1 MQLLSYVAQRLT
13 TIIPTLLGLIVLTFF
28 LARIV
33 PADPAALIAGESASR
48 EQIETL
54 RQRYGFDKPLHV
66 QLGIYL
72 AQLATGNLGTS
83 IYTGRPVLD
92 DLRQRFPA
100 TLELTLVAIGA
111 ATLLGVPLG
120 VLSALQRNSWLD
132 HVLRL
137 CTTAGLA
144 ITGFWLGIM
153 LQLFFVMDLD
163 LFPLGGRISGT
174 EPHAITGFFTLDA
187 LLSLDGAAFLSA
199 LQHLTLPA
207 LTLAYPAFATIVRF
221 TRSGVLDI
229 VQRDFILYE
238 KAMGLPRWLIIFKY
252 LLRNALT
259 STVAQIGL
267 LFGSLLAG
275 AVVTEQVFD
284 WPGLGLYA
292 VESIMKFD
300 YQATLGITLW
310 AGVAYSLA
318 NLLVDIMQVIIDPRM
333 VRR

>member
-1 MQLLSYVAQRLT
+1 MHLISYVAQRLT
-13 TIIPTLLGLIVLTFF
+13 TIFPTLLGLIVLTFF

-33 PADPAALIAGESASR
+33 PADPAALIAGESATR

-54 RQRYGFDKPLHV
+54 RQRYGFDKPLPV

-100 TLELTLVAIGA
+100 TLELTLVAIGV

-120 VLSALQRNSWLD
+120 VLSALKRNSWLD

-163 LFPLGGRISGT
+163 LFPLGGRISGP

-187 LLSLDGAAFLSA
+187 LLSLDGTAFLSA

-267 LFGSLLAG
+267 LFGGLLAG

-318 NLLVDIMQVIIDPRM
+318 NLLVDIIQVIIDPRM

>member
-1 MQLLSYVAQRLT
+1 MHLLGYVAQRLV
-13 TIIPTLLGLIVLTFF
+13 TILPTLLGLIILTFF
-28 LARIV
+28 LARVV
-33 PADPAALIAGESASR
+33 PADPAALIAGESATR

-54 RQRYGFDKPLHV
+54 RKRYGFDKPLHV

-72 AQLATGNLGTS
+72 TQLASGNLGTS

-92 DLRQRFPA
+92 DLRERFPA
-100 TLELTLVAIGA
+100 TLELTMVAIGV

-120 VLSALQRNSWLD
+120 VLSALNRNSWLD

-137 CTTAGLA
+137 GTTAGLA

-163 LFPLGGRISGT
+163 LFPLGGRISGPA
-174 EPHAITGFFTLDA
+174 PHAITGFLTLDA
-187 LLSLDGAAFLSA
+187 LLSLDATAFLSA

-207 LTLAYPAFATIVRF
+207 ITLAYPAFATIVRF

-229 VQRDFILYE
+229 VQRDFIMYE
-238 KAMGLPRWLIIFKY
+238 KAMGLPPRLIIFKY

-318 NLLVDIMQVIIDPRM
+318 NLLVDIIQVIIDPRT
-333 VRR
+333 VRQ

>member
-1 MQLLSYVAQRLT
+1 MHLLSYVAQRLT
-13 TIIPTLLGLIVLTFF
+13 TIFPTLLGLIVLTFF
-28 LARIV
+28 LARVV
-33 PADPAALIAGESASR
+33 PGDPAALIAGESATR

-100 TLELTLVAIGA
+100 TLELTLVAIGG

-120 VLSALQRNSWLD
+120 VLSALKRNSWLD

-144 ITGFWLGIM
+144 ITGFWGIM

-163 LFPLGGRISGT
+163 LFPLGSRISGP
-174 EPHAITGFFTLDA
+174 EPHAITGFFTLDV
-187 LLSLDGAAFLSA
+187 LLSLDGAALLSA

-252 LLRNALT
+252 LLRHALT

-318 NLLVDIMQVIIDPRM
+318 NLLVDITQVIIDPRM

>member
-1 MQLLSYVAQRLT
+1 MHLLSYVAQRLT
-13 TIIPTLLGLIVLTFF
+13 TIFPTLLGLIVLTFF

-33 PADPAALIAGESASR
+33 PADPAALIAGESATR

-72 AQLATGNLGTS
+72 GQLATGNLGTS

-100 TLELTLVAIGA
+100 TLELTLVAIGV

-163 LFPLGGRISGT
+163 LFPLGGRISGP

-187 LLSLDGAAFLSA
+187 LLSLDGTAFLSA
-199 LQHLTLPA
+199 LQHLDPA
-207 LTLAYPAFATIVRF
+207 GSHP
-221 TRSGVLDI
+221 GVPSFCHDCSLH
-229 VQRDFILYE
+229 
-238 KAMGLPRWLIIFKY
+238 A
-252 LLRNALT
+252 LRGIRHRA
-259 STVAQIGL
+259 
-267 LFGSLLAG
+267 AG
-275 AVVTEQVFD
+275 FHPV
-284 WPGLGLYA
+284 
-292 VESIMKFD
+292 
-300 YQATLGITLW
+300 
-310 AGVAYSLA
+310 
-318 NLLVDIMQVIIDPRM
+318 
-333 VRR
+333 

>member
-1 MQLLSYVAQRLT
+1 MHLLSYVAQRLT
-13 TIIPTLLGLIVLTFF
+13 TIVPTLLGLIVLTFF

-33 PADPAALIAGESASR
+33 PADPAALIAGESATR

-66 QLGIYL
+66 QLGVYL

-100 TLELTLVAIGA
+100 TLELTLVAIGV
-111 ATLLGVPLG
+111 ATILGVPLG
-120 VLSALQRNSWLD
+120 VLSAMQRNSWLD

-163 LFPLGGRISGT
+163 LFPLGGRISGP
-174 EPHAITGFFTLDA
+174 EPHTITGFFTLDA
-187 LLSLDGAAFLSA
+187 LLSLDGTAFLSA

-318 NLLVDIMQVIIDPRM
+318 NLLVDIIQVIIDPRT
-333 VRR
+333 VRP

>member
-1 MQLLSYVAQRLT
+1 MNLLFYVAQRLL
-13 TIIPTLLGLIVLTFF
+13 TIVPTLLGLIILTFF
-28 LARIV
+28 LARVV
-33 PADPAALIAGESASR
+33 PADPAALIAGESATR
-48 EQIETL
+48 EQIAPL
-54 RQRYGFDKPLHV
+54 RQRYGFDQPLHV

-72 AQLATGNLGTS
+72 SQLATGNLGTS
-83 IYTGRPVLD
+83 IYTGRPVLV
-92 DLRQRFPA
+92 DLRKRFPA
-100 TLELTLVAIGA
+100 TLELTLVAIGVA
-111 ATLLGVPLG
+111 AFLGVPLG
-120 VLSALQRNSWLD
+120 VLSALKRNSWLD
-132 HVLRL
+132 HLLRL

-163 LFPLGGRISGT
+163 LFPLGGRISGP
-174 EPHAITGFFTLDA
+174 EPQAITGFLLLDS
-187 LLSLDGAAFLSA
+187 LLSLDGAALLST

-221 TRSGVLDI
+221 TRSGVLD
-229 VQRDFILYE
+229 VMQRDFIMYE
-238 KAMGLPRWLIIFKY
+238 KAMGLPRMLIIFKY

-318 NLLVDIMQVIIDPRM
+318 NLLVDIAQAIIDPRT

>member
-1 MQLLSYVAQRLT
+1 MNLLFYMAQRLM
-13 TIIPTLLGLIVLTFF
+13 TIIPTLLGLIILTFF
-28 LARIV
+28 LARLV
-33 PADPAALIAGESASR
+33 PADPAALIAGESATQ
-48 EQIETL
+48 EQIAAL
-54 RQRYGFDKPLHV
+54 RQRYGFDQPLYV

-72 AQLATGNLGTS
+72 SQLATGNLGTS
-83 IYTGRPVLD
+83 IYTGRPVLE
-92 DLRQRFPA
+92 DLRERFPA
-100 TLELTLVAIGA
+100 TLELTLVAIGVA
-111 ATLLGVPLG
+111 ALLGVPLG
-120 VLSALQRNSWLD
+120 ILSALKRNSWLD
-132 HVLRL
+132 HLLRL

-163 LFPLGGRISGT
+163 LFPLGGRISGQ
-174 EPHAITGFFTLDA
+174 EPQSVTGFLILDS
-187 LLSLDGAAFLSA
+187 LLGLDGAALLST

-221 TRSGVLDI
+221 TRSGVLDV
-229 VQRDFILYE
+229 VQRDFIMYE
-238 KAMGLPRWLIIFKY
+238 KAMGLPRRLIIFKY

-310 AGVAYSLA
+310 AGVAYSMA
-318 NLLVDIMQVIIDPRM
+318 NLLVDIAQAIIDPRT
-333 VRR
+333 VQR

>member
-1 MQLLSYVAQRLT
+1 MHLLSYVAQRLT
-13 TIIPTLLGLIVLTFF
+13 TILPTLLGLIVLTFF
-28 LARIV
+28 LARVV
-33 PADPAALIAGESASR
+33 PADPAALIAGESATR

-72 AQLATGNLGTS
+72 GQLASGNLGTS

-92 DLRQRFPA
+92 DLWERFPA
-100 TLELTLVAIGA
+100 TLELTLAAIGV

-120 VLSALQRNSWLD
+120 ILSALKRNSWLD

-163 LFPLGGRISGT
+163 LFPLGGRLSGT
-174 EPHAITGFFTLDA
+174 EPHLITGFLTLDT
-187 LLSLDGAAFLSA
+187 LLRLDGAAFLDA
-199 LQHLTLPA
+199 LQHLALPTF
-207 LTLAYPAFATIVRF
+207 TLAYPAFATIVRF
-221 TRSGVLDI
+221 TRSGVLDV

-238 KAMGLPRWLIIFKY
+238 KAMGLPRQLIIFKY

-310 AGVAYSLA
+310 AGIAYSLA
-318 NLLVDIMQVIIDPRM
+318 NLLVDIAQVIIDPRM